1 MLSTQLTVSQIL
13 QMLTQN
19 PGVAVFSLQTTD
31 FPGGVTRVA
40 LLAALAANVAAT
52 SFDPTTGA
60 WNSQVYAP
68 GILLNGGPATIPAS
82 PSATMVEPANT
93 SPLPVIN
100 PVGAAATAGVSGVI
114 TLPAQ
119 VR

>member
-19 PGVAVFSLQTTD
+19 PATNVFSLQTSD
-31 FPGGVTRVA
+31 FPAGVTRVA
-40 LLAALAANVAAT
+40 LLAALAAQAQAT
-52 SFDPTTGA
+52 MFDTTTGA
-60 WNSQVYAP
+60 WNTQVYAP
-68 GILLNGGPATIPAS
+68 GVLLNGGPATIPAS
-82 PSATMVEPANT
+82 PSATMVEPASVT
-93 SPLPVIN
+93 PLPVMN
-100 PVGAAATAGVSGVI
+100 PVGAAATAGVAGVI